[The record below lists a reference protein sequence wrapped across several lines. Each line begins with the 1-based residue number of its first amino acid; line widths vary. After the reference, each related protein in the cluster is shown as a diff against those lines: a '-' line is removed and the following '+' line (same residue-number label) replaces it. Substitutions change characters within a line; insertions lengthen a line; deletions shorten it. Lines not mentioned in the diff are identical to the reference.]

1 MKTRGTSVNSQV
13 LKITQTSIRLVLM
26 SFAVLFLTYL
36 PATLY
41 GSNGPIASIADP
53 QYEFGQVSVG
63 STVIHDFLI
72 KNTGTEL
79 LTISDVKTG

>member
-1 MKTRGTSVNSQV
+1 MTS
-13 LKITQTSIRLVLM
+13 
-26 SFAVLFLTYL
+26 FFVLFLTYQ

-41 GSNGPIASIADP
+41 GSTGPIASIADP
-53 QYEFGQVSVG
+53 QYEFGQVSEG

-72 KNTGTEL
+72 KNTGTEQ